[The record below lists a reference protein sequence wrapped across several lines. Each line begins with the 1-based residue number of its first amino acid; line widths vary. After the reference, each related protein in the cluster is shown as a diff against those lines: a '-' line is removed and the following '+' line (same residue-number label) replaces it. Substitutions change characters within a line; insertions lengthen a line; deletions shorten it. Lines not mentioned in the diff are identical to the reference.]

1 MSDAHTIVI
10 SLGGSL
16 IVPDTIDTEL
26 LSAFKQFVEESVKTG
41 KRVVVIAGG
50 GKTTRRYQEA
60 AAHVATLTDDDLDW
74 LGIHA
79 TRLNAHLIRTI
90 LRDVAHPV
98 IITNPDD
105 VLDVPDSARVIVAAG
120 YRPGSSTD
128 LRAVQI
134 AAHLGAT
141 KLINLSNIDYAYT
154 DDPRTNPSAQKITET
169 TWAEFRAILPA
180 EWSPGLSSPFD
191 PVAAREAEKN
201 AIEVAIINGKQL
213 DELRKYLKSQPFIG
227 SVIR

>member
-26 LSAFKQFVEESVKTG
+26 LRNFKQFVEESVTEG
-41 KRVVVIAGG
+41 KRVAVIAGG

-60 AAHVATLTDDDLDW
+60 AAQVATLTDDDLDW

-79 TRLNAHLIRTI
+79 TRLNAHLVRTI

-154 DDPRTNPSAQKITET
+154 DDPRTNPNAQKITET
-169 TWAEFRAILPA
+169 TWAEFRAILPT

-213 DELRKYLKSQPFIG
+213 DELRKYLKGESFIG